1 LDSRAALEPPLDA
14 AGLLDVVPELSLA
27 RELEG
32 SPYHHLDTL
41 DHVLEVVRGVECELE
56 EGRIGALVGEDSV
69 QGLRLAALL
78 HDVAK
83 PVTRGELEGRV
94 LFVSHDSLGA
104 GMVRRIGRR
113 LGLSAWETDLTATL
127 TALHLKI
134 GFMGN
139 PRTDYPPER
148 LARAAGP
155 FGEELAV
162 LSWADRLAAQGP
174 RLKPEHLRRHEELC
188 TWFLRVSREMGPYPD
203 PDYATLQGV
212 LSCSSGAHVGYVASY
227 LRLLVARG
235 AGENSDLEQLA
246 ARRLAVEDF
255 GGGRVESR
263 REHSNLRGQRR

>member
-1 LDSRAALEPPLDA
+1 LDLRAALEPSLDT
-14 AGLLDVVPELSLA
+14 AGLVEIVPELSLA

-41 DHVLEVVRGVECELE
+41 DHVLEVVRGVEHELE
-56 EGRIGALVGEDSV
+56 EGRVDARVREDRV
-69 QGLRLAALL
+69 HGLRLAALL

-104 GMVRRIGRR
+104 VMVRRIGRR
-113 LGLSAWETDLTATL
+113 LGLSALETDLTATL

-139 PRTDYPPER
+139 PRTDYSPER

-174 RLKPEHLRRHEELC
+174 RLKPEHLQRHEELC
-188 TWFLRVSREMGPYPD
+188 TWFLRVSRGVGPHPD
-203 PDYATLQGV
+203 PDYAALEG
-212 LSCSSGAHVGYVASY
+212 SSSYAHGADVGYAASY
-227 LRLLVARG
+227 LRLL
-235 AGENSDLEQLA
+235 A
-246 ARRLAVEDF
+246 ARNLPVEDSTC
-255 GGGRVESR
+255 GSVESR
-263 REHSNLRGQRR
+263 RESNGFAGEV

>member
-1 LDSRAALEPPLDA
+1 MDLGAALEPPLDL
-14 AGLLDVVPELSLA
+14 AGLLESVPELSLS

-41 DHVLEVVRGVECELE
+41 DHVLEVVRSVERELE
-56 EGRIGALVGEDSV
+56 EGRVGARVREDHV
-69 QGLRLAALL
+69 LGLRLAALL

-104 GMVRRIGRR
+104 AMVRRIGRR
-113 LGLSAWETDLTATL
+113 LGLPAVETDLTATL

-134 GFMGN
+134 GFMGY

-148 LARAAGP
+148 LAHAAGP

-174 RLKPEHLRRHEELC
+174 RLKPEHLERHEELC
-188 TWFLRVSREMGPYPD
+188 THFLRVSRGLGPHPE
-203 PDYATLQGV
+203 PDYADLEGE
-212 LSCSSGAHVGYVASY
+212 SSYASEADVGYAASY
-227 LRLLVARG
+227 QRLLEARG
-235 AGENSDLEQLA
+235 TFEGP
-246 ARRLAVEDF
+246 R
-255 GGGRVESR
+255 
-263 REHSNLRGQRR
+263 

>member
-1 LDSRAALEPPLDA
+1 MDLRAALEPPLDL
-14 AGLLDVVPELSLA
+14 AGLLDAVPELSLA

-41 DHVLEVVRGVECELE
+41 DHVLEVVRGVERELE
-56 EGRIGALVGEDSV
+56 ENRLGAHIREDRMR
-69 QGLRLAALL
+69 GLRLAALL

-104 GMVRRIGRR
+104 LMVRRIGRR
-113 LGLSAWETDLTATL
+113 LGLSAGDTDLITTL

-134 GFMGN
+134 GFMGH
-139 PRTDYPPER
+139 PRTDYPSER

-174 RLKPEHLRRHEELC
+174 RLKPEHLERHEELC
-188 TWFLRVSREMGPYPD
+188 TSFLSVSRALGPHPE
-203 PDYATLQGV
+203 PDYAALERM
-212 LSCSSGAHVGYVASY
+212 LPSAASAADIGYGASY

-235 AGENSDLEQLA
+235 TGEKSALA
-246 ARRLAVEDF
+246 LLPRYL
-255 GGGRVESR
+255 
-263 REHSNLRGQRR
+263 

>member
-1 LDSRAALEPPLDA
+1 LNLCAALEPPLDL
-14 AGLLDVVPELSLA
+14 AGLLDAVPELSLA

-41 DHVLEVVRGVECELE
+41 DHVLEVVRGVERELDE
-56 EGRIGALVGEDSV
+56 NIVGASVREDHV
-69 QGLRLAALL
+69 LGLRLAALL

-104 GMVRRIGRR
+104 LMVRRIGRR
-113 LGLSAWETDLTATL
+113 LGLSAWDTDLVTTL

-174 RLKPEHLRRHEELC
+174 RLKPEHLERHEELC
-188 TWFLRVSREMGPYPD
+188 KGFLRASRRIGPHPD
-203 PDYATLQGV
+203 PDYAALGGM
-212 LSCSSGAHVGYVASY
+212 LSSAASDGDVGYATSY

-235 AGENSDLEQLA
+235 KDEKSALA
-246 ARRLAVEDF
+246 RLPRF
-255 GGGRVESR
+255 
-263 REHSNLRGQRR
+263 L

>member
-1 LDSRAALEPPLDA
+1 MDLGAALEPPLDLD
-14 AGLLDVVPELSLA
+14 GLLESVPELSLS

-41 DHVLEVVRGVECELE
+41 DHVLEVVRGVERELE
-56 EGRIGALVGEDSV
+56 EGRVGARVREDRV
-69 QGLRLAALL
+69 RGLRLAALL

-104 GMVRRIGRR
+104 AMVRRIGGR
-113 LGLSAWETDLTATL
+113 LGLSAGETDLTATL

-134 GFMGN
+134 GFMGY
-139 PRTDYPPER
+139 PRTDYPPDR

-174 RLKPEHLRRHEELC
+174 RLKPEHLERHEELC
-188 TWFLRVSREMGPYPD
+188 THFLRVSRGLGPHPE
-203 PDYATLQGV
+203 PGYAALEDE
-212 LSCSSGAHVGYVASY
+212 SSYASEADVGYAASY
-227 LRLLVARG
+227 QRLLKARG
-235 AGENSDLEQLA
+235 TCEGV
-246 ARRLAVEDF
+246 R
-255 GGGRVESR
+255 
-263 REHSNLRGQRR
+263 